1 MSPRKE
7 VGVMTELSGSFAG
20 RARLLHVVS
29 LSDVLGHELQ
39 TLEVAGAQN
48 STDEK

>member
-1 MSPRKE
+1 
-7 VGVMTELSGSFAG
+7 MTELSGSFAG

-29 LSDVLGHELQ
+29 LSDVPGHEIQ
-39 TLEVAGAQN
+39 TIQVAGAQN